1 MRRYW
6 AKEDR
11 VYYETLHNDDRV
23 CDDPGAKGDSVYDEK
38 GATEENKRHK
48 RFLLGW
54 GVWNPMHD
62 EAATLYFFAIRT
74 GQLAPSAK
82 LPWACTP

>member
-38 GATEENKRHK
+38 GATEEI
-48 RFLLGW
+48 
-54 GVWNPMHD
+54 V
-62 EAATLYFFAIRT
+62 
-74 GQLAPSAK
+74 
-82 LPWACTP
+82 